1 MDCAQILIVEDE
13 AVVAMDIQSR
23 LEELGYTVIGS
34 IRSGDAAIQT
44 ACALRP
50 DLILMDINLQGE
62 MDGISAAARIQEQNL
77 TPIVYITAHGD
88 EDTLR
93 RAMITEPLGFIVKP
107 IDHQKLRITIEVA
120 LNKHHMVLEREAA
133 QRECA
138 KEAVNEKTADLAQR
152 HRELSA
158 LNTAFQLA
166 RTCSEYAECL
176 IESNTEGDLAKAVS
190 LLEESLVTTE
200 LGMRPIIDRV
210 AAIKE
215 QVEAQII
222 CAPAYPDGLTQR
234 EVEVLRLICG
244 GKTDREIA
252 EQLVISFRTVGN
264 HVRSILSKT
273 ATANRTEAA
282 TYAARHNLGF
292 GPEDAI

>member
-62 MDGISAAARIQEQNL
+62 MDGISAAAHIQEQNL

-120 LNKHHMVLEREAA
+120 LNKHQMVEAREDA
-133 QRECA
+133 QREHA
-138 KEAVNEKTADLAQR
+138 KEAVRERTVELALR
-152 HRELSA
+152 HRELAA
-158 LNTAFQLA
+158 LNSSFQKDLKIRGKEERDYREFRGHVKDIVNRIQGLLDELNHRLQDGSAEIGPLLNQGHGQDA
-166 RTCSEYAECL
+166 RFLFEDPPYQE
-176 IESNTEGDLAKAVS
+176 
-190 LLEESLVTTE
+190 
-200 LGMRPIIDRV
+200 
-210 AAIKE
+210 
-215 QVEAQII
+215 
-222 CAPAYPDGLTQR
+222 PDGQCMAVNLAELSQN
-234 EVEVLRLICG
+234 
-244 GKTDREIA
+244 DR
-252 EQLVISFRTVGN
+252 
-264 HVRSILSKT
+264 K
-273 ATANRTEAA
+273 
-282 TYAARHNLGF
+282 
-292 GPEDAI
+292 